1 MSTARGVVVRAHAK
15 INLCLEVRG
24 ARTDGFHE
32 LRTIFQ
38 SLDLHDT
45 LTFVRVKGPFHLTC
59 ASPDVPCDT
68 SNLVWRAAS
77 AVSEIVR
84 GEKEPHGVHVTL
96 DKRIPVGGG
105 LGGGSSDA
113 AATLAALSRLWKAD
127 LDAARLQEVASTLGA
142 DVPYFCVGGA
152 ALGLGRGD
160 ELYPLADLAAWWVV
174 LVTPPFAVLTSDAYR
189 WFDADGTRADQDTVG
204 VIHSADRAL
213 AVRVTN
219 DLEPAVNRRHP
230 AIATIRAALEREG
243 AVAAALSG
251 SGSSVFGLFRNGRDA
266 ARASRTASRLGW
278 RGQIARTLRRDQ
290 YRRRAIPRPTTVRLP
305 PPAAIG

>member
-1 MSTARGVVVRAHAK
+1 MRTARGVVVRAHAK

-24 ARTDGFHE
+24 TRADGFHE

-45 LTFVRVKGPFHLTC
+45 LTFARVKGPFDLVC
-59 ASPDVPCDT
+59 SSPDVPCDT

-77 AVSEIVR
+77 ALSEIVR
-84 GEKEPHGVHVTL
+84 GEREPHGVHVTL

-113 AATLAALSRLWKAD
+113 AATLAALSRLWMAD
-127 LDAARLQEVASTLGA
+127 LDDARLQEIASTLGA
-142 DVPYFCVGGA
+142 DVPYFCVGGV

-160 ELYPLADLAAWWVV
+160 ELYPLPDLAAWWVV

-189 WFDADGTRADQDTVG
+189 WFDAGGTRAGQGKVG
-204 VIHSADRAL
+204 VIHSADGTL
-213 AVRVTN
+213 AVKVAN
-219 DLEPAVNRRHP
+219 DLERAVSRRHP
-230 AIATIRAALEREG
+230 AIVTIRAALEREG

-251 SGSSVFGLFRNGRDA
+251 SGSSVFGLFRDGRAA

-278 RGQIARTLRRDQ
+278 RGQVARTLRRDQ
-290 YRRRAIPRPTTVRLP
+290 YRRRALPCPATVRLP
-305 PPAAIG
+305 RPAAIG